1 MRKLIALIALFLLC
15 ILPATHV
22 NAEQSHFDS
31 LVIPDGLFEKQ
42 SFDQQ
47 RNLLLNE
54 LISQLHLYEQYLGKS
69 RVVPGVRVILSGN
82 DMTNF
87 NPNKPFINGNT
98 IFLVQTSDD
107 YSNIGKF
114 NTIFEQ
120 LVFINFPDADYES
133 AEIIASFLKYKHL
146 GVNVPKIAGLYRYCF
161 PNQYLYDDRIKS
173 EFTKPFSQTVK
184 MLAIAKINE
193 LDLESDP
200 KLKTLMADCLNEG
213 IFAACNKHYVEFPA
227 FVRSAQIGLPN
238 LKIKN
243 MLEETEGK
251 RKALLSGMHF
261 HPNKTD
267 IQLRLDSMKD
277 LDAAL
282 IFISQGDDVKSGLML
297 VKVETY
303 LENIA
308 SVEKTWW
315 IALAAMIL
323 SILACFLY
331 IHNRLLLAN
340 TVDIG
345 SVAAE
350 SKTKLQAQQK
360 SQQEAQTNQPQQI
373 KINQEPIKPDPKKP
387 VVQES
392 IPAISTDSQVIESI
406 QESIGTTQ
414 PVVAKQKESTTR
426 SKSSPEE
433 SNQPKTRKKKVE
445 AAIEK
450 IEKIKSQNSTQAK
463 NPSKKTSSTSK
474 NDKKSPSKRKS
485 SK

>member
-1 MRKLIALIALFLLC
+1 MRKLIALFALVLSC
-15 ILPATHV
+15 ILPVIDTYA
-22 NAEQSHFDS
+22 AEVHFDS

-42 SFDQQ
+42 SYDQQ

-54 LISQLHLYEQYLGKS
+54 LISQLHLFEQYLGKS
-69 RVVPGVRVILSGN
+69 KVVPGIRVILSGN

-87 NPNKPFINGNT
+87 NPNKPFVNGNT

-120 LVFINFPDADYES
+120 LIFVNYPNADFES
-133 AEIIASFLKYKHL
+133 TEIIASFLKYKHL
-146 GVNVPKIAGLYRYCF
+146 GVNIPKIAGLYRYCF

-173 EFTKPFSQTVK
+173 EFTKPLSQTVK

-193 LDLESDP
+193 LDFESDP
-200 KLKTLMADCLNEG
+200 KLKTFMADCLSEG
-213 IFAACNKHYVEFPA
+213 IFAACNKHYEEFPA
-227 FVRSAQIGLPN
+227 FVRSAQVGSPN

-243 MLEETEGK
+243 MLEETEDK

-267 IQLRLDSMKD
+267 IQLRLDSIKD

-303 LENIA
+303 FENIA

-315 IALAAMIL
+315 IALAAMML

-331 IHNRLLLAN
+331 VHNRLLLAN
-340 TVDIG
+340 TVDIE
-345 SVAAE
+345 SVAGE
-350 SKTKLQAQQK
+350 SKTKPPAQQK
-360 SQQEAQTNQPQQI
+360 KQQEPQTRQPQQI
-373 KINQEPIKPDPKKP
+373 KTSQEPNKLEPGKPIVP
-387 VVQES
+387 EA
-392 IPAISTDSQVIESI
+392 IPTISADSQVIESI
-406 QESIGTTQ
+406 QESISPAQ
-414 PVVAKQKESTTR
+414 PIVTKPKEPTTR
-426 SKSSPEE
+426 SKAAPEE
-433 SNQPKTRKKKVE
+433 SSQPKTRKKKVE

-463 NPSKKTSSTSK
+463 NSSKKSSSSSK
-474 NDKKSPSKRKS
+474 TDKKSPSKRKQ